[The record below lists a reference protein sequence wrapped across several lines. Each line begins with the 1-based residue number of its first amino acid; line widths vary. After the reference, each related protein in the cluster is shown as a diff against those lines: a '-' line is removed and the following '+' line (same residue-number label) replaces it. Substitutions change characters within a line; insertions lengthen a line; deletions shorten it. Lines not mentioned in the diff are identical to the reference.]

1 MSPRFAMLDRFI
13 DARSATDSAHGSSV
27 SPASRR
33 WFTAA
38 ARTVDMC
45 SAVRSIRDRL
55 TNRHA
60 DFRNETA
67 HRLSVL
73 VVDDEESVRAFVE
86 RVLRDAG
93 YEVTVASDGPDA
105 LKIVEQHGPFDVFV
119 LDVMMPQMRGDE
131 LSRQFRVSDLD
142 VKVLYFTGYSE

>member
-1 MSPRFAMLDRFI
+1 
-13 DARSATDSAHGSSV
+13 
-27 SPASRR
+27 
-33 WFTAA
+33 
-38 ARTVDMC
+38 MC
-45 SAVRSIRDRL
+45 SAVRSIRYPL
-55 TNRHA
+55 MNRHA

-119 LDVMMPQMRGDE
+119 LDSEQLFKEKITLWENEAFVDKPITVDRLLQGVSLLLHGHTRGPTHSLTRLRD
-131 LSRQFRVSDLD
+131 
-142 VKVLYFTGYSE
+142 